1 MPSDD
6 NSNAA
11 SEVGVSNRNG
21 LRREIRDRVA
31 YLTLNRPDSLNALS
45 RALRDEIVDAFVE
58 YADDDEIWAV
68 CLTGAGDRAFSAGV
82 DLKET
87 RTNDS
92 GGSGFRHPM
101 REHGRNIYEVVLE
114 FPKPVVCALN
124 GWTVGGGCELAMACD
139 IRIAADHAKISL
151 PEAKRG
157 LGATFGSQMLPR
169 LVPLGVAYNMLYFGE
184 PITAEQA
191 LHWGLVTEVVPG
203 AELTARTEALVRQLL
218 RSAPLTL
225 RRYKAM
231 VTHGRELPLSAAL
244 RLDVGP
250 DPYTSEDREEGVA
263 AFLEK
268 RDPEWSGK

>member
-1 MPSDD
+1 MTT
-6 NSNAA
+6 
-11 SEVGVSNRNG
+11 RNG
-21 LRREIRDRVA
+21 LTREVRDRVA
-31 YLTLNRPDSLNALS
+31 YLTLDRPDSLNALS
-45 RALRDEIVDAFVE
+45 RALRTEIVDAFVE
-58 YADDDEIWAV
+58 LADDDDVWVV

-87 RTNDS
+87 HSDDTV
-92 GGSGFRHPM
+92 GAKFRHPM
-101 REHGRNIYEVVLE
+101 REQGRNIYEVVLE
-114 FPKPVVCALN
+114 FPKPVICALN

-139 IRIAADHAKISL
+139 LRIAADHAQIGL

-169 LVPLGVAYNMLYFGE
+169 LVPLGVAYQMLYFGD
-184 PITAEQA
+184 PITAQQA
-191 LHWGLVTEVVPG
+191 LHWGLVNEVVP
-203 AELTARTEALVRQLL
+203 AADLAARTEELARQLL

-268 RDPEWSGK
+268 RDPEWSAK

>member
-1 MPSDD
+1 M
-6 NSNAA
+6 
-11 SEVGVSNRNG
+11 VGDVPHVTQPNDERVTRNG
-21 LRREIRDRVA
+21 LTRITHNRIA
-31 YLTLNRPDSLNALS
+31 YLTLDRPDSLNALD
-45 RALRDEIVDAFVE
+45 RALRTELVETFVGL
-58 YADDDEIWAV
+58 ADDDAVWIV

-82 DLKET
+82 DLKEA
-87 RTNDS
+87 RSNDVD
-92 GGSGFRHPM
+92 GTKFRHPM
-101 REHGRNIYEVVLE
+101 REPGRNVYEVVLE
-114 FPKPVVCALN
+114 FPKPVICALN

-139 IRIAADHAKISL
+139 IRIAADHAQIGL

-169 LVPLGVAYNMLYFGE
+169 LVPRGVAYQMLYFGE
-184 PITAEQA
+184 PITADQA
-191 LHWGLVTEVVPG
+191 LHWGLVNEVVPSEDL
-203 AELTARTEALVRQLL
+203 AARTEDLARQLL

-250 DPYTSEDREEGVA
+250 DPYTSEDRSEGIA

-268 RDPEWSGK
+268 RDPEWSAT